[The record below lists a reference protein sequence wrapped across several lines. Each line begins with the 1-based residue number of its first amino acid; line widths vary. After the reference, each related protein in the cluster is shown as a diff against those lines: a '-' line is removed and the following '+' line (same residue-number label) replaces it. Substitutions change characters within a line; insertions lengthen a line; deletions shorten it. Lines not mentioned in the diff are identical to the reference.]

1 MSETAQRV
9 IYQEQ
14 PILNMVW
21 FIRRYQKGIKN
32 SGTNDVKVSETEI
45 TIPEFVD
52 FCHKKGEGKYILGQ
66 RGKGIRGFK
75 KLTDCMVE
83 GAEILGNWK
92 PNKVFAAEEV
102 SVKKNIKLADLKD
115 SELLDLMSSMSET
128 DISSTDDFAKFK
140 TDLTSIHA
148 EISRRGINGGTSS
161 APPSDIKAA
170 EPVVALNPNKPL
182 ASAGF
187 GVGKSGLAMGFVGG
201 LMVGVVGTMMYY
213 KNKMDSIRIYW
224 IWRIF
229 RSKNKLFE
237 KGCNYN

>member
-115 SELLDLMSSMSET
+115 STKMMR
-128 DISSTDDFAKFK
+128 F
-140 TDLTSIHA
+140 
-148 EISRRGINGGTSS
+148 RG
-161 APPSDIKAA
+161 
-170 EPVVALNPNKPL
+170 
-182 ASAGF
+182 F
-187 GVGKSGLAMGFVGG
+187 
-201 LMVGVVGTMMYY
+201 
-213 KNKMDSIRIYW
+213 W
-224 IWRIF
+224 
-229 RSKNKLFE
+229 
-237 KGCNYN
+237 